1 MVTAAAASDS
11 TPPADAAVAVGGV
24 GVGAAVDAGPRG
36 GQVLPPPLG
45 HEDHDGHHHGRHQD
59 QARDGDTDRKAPL

>member
-1 MVTAAAASDS
+1 MVTAAAAADS
-11 TPPADAAVAVGGV
+11 TPPADAAVAVCGV

-45 HEDHDGHHHGRHQD
+45 HEDHDGHHDRRHQD
-59 QARDGDTDRKAPL
+59 EAGNGDTNCKAPL